1 MKIICAAMTGL
12 LLLSGCSSKANNP
25 KDTSKFRS
33 PDWAKNT
40 TIYEVNVRQYT
51 KEGTFKA
58 FENHLSRLKEL
69 GVETLWFMPINP
81 ISKEKRQG
89 ALGSYYAVQ
98 NYKEVNPE
106 FGTTDD
112 FKELVNKC
120 HSMGFKVI
128 IDWVANHTGWDNPW
142 IKNKDWYLQNEKGE
156 IVSPPGLNW
165 DDVAQL
171 NYNNKD
177 MRKTMLEDMEY
188 WIKDINIDGFRC
200 DHAEG
205 VPVDFW
211 EEARAA
217 LDKIKPVYMLAEDD
231 TKPEFLDKAFN
242 TNYGFDLYKTMNG
255 LAANSSSVAS
265 LESSIDKIKDD
276 YSKGAYPLLFTSN
289 HDENSWNG
297 TEYERLGGS
306 VKTMAALTY
315 VVPGV
320 PLIYTAQEFGMNKRL
335 KFFEKDQIEEKK
347 SDMTD
352 LYKKLN
358 KLRKDNKALWNYD
371 GDKNVTY
378 LEGSNADVFT
388 IVREKDGNTVIGV
401 FNFTNKKIN
410 SKIKFDNLTGKYKDY
425 ESGETVDLGKEQS
438 VDLEA
443 WGFKIYTK

>member
-1 MKIICAAMTGL
+1 MKIISAAMTVL
-12 LLLSGCSSKANNP
+12 LLLSGCSSKANTS

-69 GVETLWFMPINP
+69 GVDTLWFMPINP

-89 ALGSYYAVQ
+89 TLGSYYAVQ

-106 FGTTDD
+106 FGTIDD

-255 LAANSSSVAS
+255 IAANSSSVAS

-297 TEYERLGGS
+297 TEYERLGGA

-347 SDMTD
+347 SDMAD

-371 GDKNVTY
+371 GDKKVTY

-410 SKIKFDNLTGKYKDY
+410 SKIKFDNLKGKYKDS
-425 ESGETVDLGKEQS
+425 ESDQTVDLEKEQS

>member
-1 MKIICAAMTGL
+1 MKIICAAMTVL
-12 LLLSGCSSKANNP
+12 LLLSGCSSKANSP

-69 GVETLWFMPINP
+69 GVDTLWFMPINP

-89 ALGSYYAVQ
+89 TLGSYYAVQ

-106 FGTTDD
+106 FGTIDD

-255 LAANSSSVAS
+255 LATNSSSVAS

-297 TEYERLGGS
+297 TEYERLGGA

-371 GDKNVTY
+371 GDKNATY

-410 SKIKFDNLTGKYKDY
+410 SKIKFDNLAGKYKDY
-425 ESGETVDLGKEQS
+425 ESGQTVDLEKEQS
-438 VDLEA
+438 EDLEA

>member
-1 MKIICAAMTGL
+1 MKIICAAMTVL
-12 LLLSGCSSKANNP
+12 LLLSGCSSKANSP

-69 GVETLWFMPINP
+69 GVDTLWFMPINP

-89 ALGSYYAVQ
+89 TLGSYYAVQ

-106 FGTTDD
+106 FGTIDD

-205 VPVDFW
+205 VPVGFW

-255 LAANSSSVAS
+255 LATNSSSVAS

-297 TEYERLGGS
+297 TEYERLGGA

-352 LYKKLN
+352 LYKELN

-371 GDKNVTY
+371 GDKNATY

-410 SKIKFDNLTGKYKDY
+410 SKIKFDNLAGKYKDY
-425 ESGETVDLGKEQS
+425 ESGQTVNLEKEQS